1 MSTYVGEIIEIKV
14 NGKWETLKT
23 YYDASYCMTDASGLY
38 PEDVIVH
45 KSNKTDFIENE
56 WNLNDNDFYQ
66 SLLIDSGYFDNERGM
81 PDDVSEE
88 TKRIYDNI
96 PNSPSIP
103 SYYTLDEFNIY
114 FHKRLNVSIETI
126 ENSIEDETQNLLNEK
141 VDWIIE
147 KLENPNIK
155 PINFSKINKCSF
167 WERIM
172 EDRINELLN
181 LQEIYSRIGNTV
193 WNAYPNYIKDNDIRV
208 IWFIY

>member
-155 PINFSKINKCSF
+155 PINFSKLNKCSF